1 MVSVGWRHGGFFHGE
16 LYSLIVLS
24 RDAFSEI
31 LPFLA
36 LNGVTDMRND
46 LPGSSSNE
54 TYHALLRLFSKN
66 LRIGSTLAH
75 VVQLVAVA
83 AILSDQARSMEA
95 K

>member
-66 LRIGSTLAH
+66 LHRVNTRTRGTT
-75 VVQLVAVA
+75 
-83 AILSDQARSMEA
+83 RSCRGDT
-95 K
+95 